1 MHFDHE
7 AFLRRHFRTPL
18 ELQSLVR
25 LYAPGATPPIET
37 VRKWFFRGSVPGG
50 WLALLLIVIEFETGK
65 PVSLKPFY
73 RGRS

>member
-1 MHFDHE
+1 MGFDHE
-7 AFLRRHFRTPL
+7 AFLRHHFQTPIR
-18 ELQSLVR
+18 LQALVQ
-25 LYAPGATPPIET
+25 LYMPGAAPGLES

-73 RGRS
+73 RGSK